1 MKEEREKGDK
11 RSTEGER
18 ERKKEGRQREAQ
30 DIERLF
36 GDEDGSVNDARDE
49 EGWRKR
55 VAKCRGIENR
65 RLVEG
70 VGRGFGRHGD
80 KQPPGPSQLV
90 AGVGRKGWPRASAG
104 QVRLGTQPECHSV
117 QGNTRMSFGCD
128 GEQSECDEEGG
139 RRRWEEEE
147 NEEEDEEVEVTAAGE
162 TAAAQ
167 DGRRRD
173 THHVNN
179 TLLQRKPTPSRPAPT
194 SGYPL
199 LLPPSP
205 LRVTVTPAP
214 SSIARPHSRL
224 S

>member
-1 MKEEREKGDK
+1 MVKEK
-11 RSTEGER
+11 
-18 ERKKEGRQREAQ
+18 RKKKKTKETKGEHEKKKKRAVSKRGVGY
-30 DIERLF
+30 RKTLF

-55 VAKCRGIENR
+55 VAKCRGIGNR

-128 GEQSECDEEGG
+128 GE
-139 RRRWEEEE
+139 
-147 NEEEDEEVEVTAAGE
+147 
-162 TAAAQ
+162 
-167 DGRRRD
+167 
-173 THHVNN
+173 
-179 TLLQRKPTPSRPAPT
+179 
-194 SGYPL
+194 
-199 LLPPSP
+199 
-205 LRVTVTPAP
+205 
-214 SSIARPHSRL
+214 
-224 S
+224 

>member
-1 MKEEREKGDK
+1 M
-11 RSTEGER
+11 
-18 ERKKEGRQREAQ
+18 
-30 DIERLF
+30 
-36 GDEDGSVNDARDE
+36 NDARDE

-147 NEEEDEEVEVTAAGE
+147 NEEEEEEDEEVEVTAAGRP
-162 TAAAQ
+162 
-167 DGRRRD
+167 RRPKMAD
-173 THHVNN
+173 DAT
-179 TLLQRKPTPSRPAPT
+179 PTMSITPFFSANRPLPDPLPLPAIPRASPAP
-194 SGYPL
+194 PRR
-199 LLPPSP
+199 PSS
-205 LRVTVTPAP
+205 PAP
-214 SSIARPHSRL
+214 IADFPNHRCSASRTKYL
-224 S
+224 ATVSPASCLRR

>member
-1 MKEEREKGDK
+1 MVKEEREKKETKGA
-11 RSTEGER
+11 RGEK
-18 ERKKEGRQREAQ
+18 EEGRQREAQ
-30 DIERLF
+30 DIGRLSRF

-55 VAKCRGIENR
+55 VAKCRGIGNR

-139 RRRWEEEE
+139 RRRQWEEEE
-147 NEEEDEEVEVTAAGE
+147 NEEEDEEVEVTAAGRP
-162 TAAAQ
+162 
-167 DGRRRD
+167 RRPKMADDATPTMSITPFFSANRPLPD
-173 THHVNN
+173 P
-179 TLLQRKPTPSRPAPT
+179 LPLPTPT
-194 SGYPL
+194 
-199 LLPPSP
+199 LPPPPPAHRRHP
-205 LRVTVTPAP
+205 LAVLHPP
-214 SSIARPHSRL
+214 
-224 S
+224 

>member
-1 MKEEREKGDK
+1 M
-11 RSTEGER
+11 
-18 ERKKEGRQREAQ
+18 
-30 DIERLF
+30 
-36 GDEDGSVNDARDE
+36 NARDEE

-55 VAKCRGIENR
+55 VAKCRGIGNR

-147 NEEEDEEVEVTAAGE
+147 NEEEDEEVEVTAAGRPRRPKMADDA
-162 TAAAQ
+162 TPTMSITPFFSANRPLPDPLPLPAAPFPSPRIA
-167 DGRRRD
+167 G
-173 THHVNN
+173 
-179 TLLQRKPTPSRPAPT
+179 TPS
-194 SGYPL
+194 
-199 LLPPSP
+199 PSF
-205 LRVTVTPAP
+205 
-214 SSIARPHSRL
+214 IAHPHSRL